1 MQSGR
6 RGGQLPPPPPI
17 PAASGHGR
25 SPSVSSTSS
34 TSSARSSSRMPFT
47 NFSNSSTSTITL
59 IPPTT
64 PRPPSRSAAHT
75 APPGAATATQHT
87 SPRAAIANHQL
98 RQGPGYF
105 EPTLTHP
112 AQAPPAQQPSQVA
125 AAYAMHSSMRKRSAT
140 EPSPATPPIQGSVM
154 SHHGVAGAAANM
166 VYSSLT
172 TAAVNIPQ
180 VRPHT
185 QQSSSSSHHGLN
197 SPSTSAPTQVASKKE
212 GKMKIFGSSS
222 KPGRIGTPG
231 IDKALRPLPSPNKLG
246 QISAPIPRLTPMV
259 SKGLDDSRKPSFSSL
274 ASGFSASSTLVN
286 TNSEVNSLNNSFN
299 GNGINGGYPPNPVQ
313 SYSGSPPL
321 IERGFKELSLRDVE
335 RERDLQS
342 RDRERD
348 RDNNPLGQLGQLNK
362 TLHRPHFLRSR
373 DKDHHHHSTFSSS
386 ASNSK
391 MADTSNISLYSFGP
405 SSPSTKSDLPKSSD
419 LTLKTSKALKSAL
432 GASYEEP
439 LDLTAQ
445 DAWPFLCSRVLPL
458 FVGEPLRSTVEDLNK
473 QVTLHI
479 RRCVER
485 RDPIQ
490 LLADIRQLLETGMS
504 NIEPQ
509 LSKLPDERL
518 LTRLVEIW
526 QLVFGYTTPYLE
538 AVLLPLQQEFKGSG
552 TVLKPH
558 DAREFFGSTLEI
570 TPLGLDVRRLIMI
583 AVRDCIVLPIFDRL
597 KMLFSR
603 LQMDFSRNQEEGME
617 VVGRMLQCVSIL
629 AAAGTGDEKQG
640 LIDELGR
647 TLKWNWLSR
656 RTGRNRRGFV
666 GTKMRVVV

>member
-1 MQSGR
+1 
-6 RGGQLPPPPPI
+6 
-17 PAASGHGR
+17 
-25 SPSVSSTSS
+25 
-34 TSSARSSSRMPFT
+34 MPFT

-75 APPGAATATQHT
+75 APPVAATAAQHT

-154 SHHGVAGAAANM
+154 SNHGVAGAAANM

-172 TAAVNIPQ
+172 TAAV
-180 VRPHT
+180 
-185 QQSSSSSHHGLN
+185 
-197 SPSTSAPTQVASKKE
+197 ASKKE

-222 KPGRIGTPG
+222 KPGKIGTPG

-259 SKGLDDSRKPSFSSL
+259 SKGLDDSRRPSFSSL

-286 TNSEVNSLNNSFN
+286 TNPE
-299 GNGINGGYPPNPVQ
+299 
-313 SYSGSPPL
+313 
-321 IERGFKELSLRDVE
+321 KD
-335 RERDLQS
+335 
-342 RDRERD
+342 
-348 RDNNPLGQLGQLNK
+348 K

-485 RDPIQ
+485 RDPVQ

-558 DAREFFGSTLEI
+558 DAKEFFGSTLEV

-583 AVRDCIVLPIFDRL
+583 AVRDCIVLPIYDRL